1 MIDSENLFYINQ
13 KGKRIDCDSSYKDII
28 IEINELGIETAEITI
43 DELLIEL
50 DVQLAIKHRQI
61 VQDAKYLKQ
70 LKLYREF
77 HNQIRVLYKHII
89 ADAFNLYSYNEDNMP
104 KEMRKIYNSKYI

>member
-1 MIDSENLFYINQ
+1 MINTENLFYINQ
-13 KGKRIDCDSSYKDII
+13 KGERIDFDSSYKDII

-61 VQDAKYLKQ
+61 VQDTTYLKQ
-70 LKLYREF
+70 LREYSEF
-77 HNQIRVLYKHII
+77 HNQIRVIYKHII
-89 ADAFNLYSYNEDNMP
+89 ADVFNLYSNNEDKMP
-104 KEMRKIYNSKYI
+104 KEIQRIYNSKYI